1 MIRAI
6 ARDGVVPKMPLA
18 RYFLFVGS
26 ALLALLFLAN
36 MELPKL
42 PVTQGTYDAAADLPA
57 IRIHSDRKWP
67 ERVVFDTSVPAIVPA
82 RGAIAHA
89 DLPAPAV
96 VAGVS
101 AKIRVRDAFAQLR
114 PSDPIKPEPVVPRKR
129 KIAKIAKKRAA
140 PRMVLVAQQPPF
152 GFFGRS
158 TW

>member
-1 MIRAI
+1 
-6 ARDGVVPKMPLA
+6 LA

-26 ALLALLFLAN
+26 ALLALLFVAD
-36 MELPKL
+36 MEMPKL
-42 PVTQGTYDAAADLPA
+42 PVTQGAYDAAADLPA

-82 RGAIAHA
+82 PVVTAQAY
-89 DLPAPAV
+89 LPAPAV

-114 PSDPIKPEPVVPRKR
+114 PSDPIKPAPVVPQKR
-129 KIAKIAKKRAA
+129 KVAKAAKKRVA
-140 PRMVLVAQQPPF
+140 PPMVMVAQQPQF
-152 GFFGRS
+152 GFFGRY